1 MSNPTDTL
9 GDRLVN
15 RHADQPALTPSAS
28 HRDRW
33 LAVLEKNGIRRP
45 KVLCAAEVPGGLVQA
60 TIGEPAGRMQLEP
73 VPANLLMF
81 NLSPVQALSQMREGR
96 AFVSD
101 MLRGEMTLMP
111 AGVASEWSWN
121 STCDRLDVAVLP
133 EVFGDGRTLEVVDR
147 FLFRDEQLTAICRHL
162 YREISLDAM
171 ADRLYLE
178 FLLMELASVL
188 QRRYSG
194 ASSKQSDI
202 ASGGGLTRVQA
213 RRVLEY
219 IESNLEREITLREL
233 SGILDL
239 SPYHFARMFKY
250 TMHTAPHRYVLDRRI
265 ERAKV
270 MLRTNVA
277 SLLEISLSTGFCDQS
292 HFSSTFRRAVGATPR
307 EFQRAPRPCV

>member
-1 MSNPTDTL
+1 MEQHA
-9 GDRLVN
+9 N
-15 RHADQPALTPSAS
+15 RPGLTASAS

-33 LAVLEKNGIRRP
+33 LAVLEKNGVRRP
-45 KVLCAAEVPGGLVQA
+45 KALCAAEVPGGLVQA
-60 TIGEPAGRMQLEP
+60 TIGEPGGRMQLEP
-73 VPANLLMF
+73 VPANVLMF

-121 STCDRLDVAVLP
+121 STCDRPDVAVLP
-133 EVFGDGRTLEVVDR
+133 DVFGDGRPLEVIDR
-147 FLFRDEQLTAICRHL
+147 FLFRDGQLAAICRHL
-162 YREISLDAM
+162 YREISLDAR
-171 ADRLYLE
+171 ADRIYLE
-178 FLLMELASVL
+178 LLVLELASVL

-194 ASSKQSDI
+194 ASCTQSDI
-202 ASGGGLTRVQA
+202 ASGGVTRAQA

-233 SGILDL
+233 SSILDL
-239 SPYHFARMFKY
+239 SPCHFARMFKY

-270 MLRTNVA
+270 MLRANVA

-307 EFQRAPRPCV
+307 EFQRTPRPRI